1 MEKKRE
7 RQDGSKEKDKR
18 EIKNFFREVKE
29 REENGGEEKGR
40 EGKNWYLYS
49 VILTWHCPKKMD
61 LLTFSITSLVFFGVW
76 FLLLSRRG
84 WSHQLRPQVCWSRP
98 TARLQ

>member
-40 EGKNWYLYS
+40 EGKGR
-49 VILTWHCPKKMD
+49 TGTC
-61 LLTFSITSLVFFGVW
+61 T
-76 FLLLSRRG
+76 
-84 WSHQLRPQVCWSRP
+84 Q
-98 TARLQ
+98 